1 MDAKR
6 VFPGSRDDVIAA
18 ARTVSCV
25 GGKIEERVALEA
37 GLIACPVKANV
48 ATVKGLSH
56 V

>member
-6 VFPGSRDDVIAA
+6 VFPSSRDDIIAA
-18 ARTVSCV
+18 APAVSCV
-25 GGKIEERVALEA
+25 RGNIEEQVVLEA
-37 GLIACPVKANV
+37 GLVACPVKANV